1 MTKSYKRSVTT
12 RKSLTTITGV
22 NYATCCSGIKYRNR
36 DDLLLIVLDPGS
48 YICGCFT
55 LSTMPS
61 SPVIWSKK
69 NNKKANNIK
78 QKSVLLVNAGNAN
91 AFTGE
96 EGLIACKEK
105 AKALSNLFDCDEKN
119 IFLASTGV
127 IGEQLPYKQIINQ
140 FNYLKENLSYCN
152 FEAASSAILTTDL
165 KPKTYAKKF
174 KVFNKLFTI
183 SGFAKG
189 SGMIFPNM
197 ATMLA
202 FIFTDFAI
210 DKDTLAS
217 LTKKAVDKSFNRVSV
232 DGDTSTSDTVFV
244 STTNKKNLKIT
255 TKERSKALDKFF
267 TELQKAMLDLAKK
280 IVMDG
285 EGAKKFIEI
294 TVENSKSVQRA
305 KEICFSIANSLLVK
319 TAIAGEDANWG
330 RIIIAIGKTKINVQ
344 TSKIKIYIQDFLLC
358 ENGRGVETVDE
369 AALNK
374 SLKNKNIK
382 ILVNLAEGDKEFTS
396 WTSDLTE
403 EYVKINADYRS

>member
-1 MTKSYKRSVTT
+1 MTKSNKLSLSTG
-12 RKSLTTITGV
+12 KSLTVPGV
-22 NYATCCSGIKYRNR
+22 HYATCCSGTKYKNR
-36 DDLLLIVLDPGS
+36 DDLLLVVLDPGS

-55 LSTMPS
+55 KSTMPS
-61 SPVIWSKK
+61 SPVVWSKK
-69 NNKKANNIK
+69 NNKKAININ
-78 QKSVLLVNAGNAN
+78 QKIILLINAGNAN

-96 EGLIACKEK
+96 EGLIACSEK
-105 AKALSNLFDCDEKN
+105 AKALSKLFNCDKKN
-119 IFLASTGV
+119 IFFASTGV
-127 IGEQLPYKQIINQ
+127 IGEQLPYKKIINQ
-140 FNYLKENLSYCN
+140 FNNLKENLSNYN
-152 FEAASSAILTTDL
+152 FEAASRAILTTDL
-165 KPKTYAKKF
+165 KPKTYSSKF
-174 KVFNKLFTI
+174 KILNKSFTL

-210 DKDTLAS
+210 DRKTLLS
-217 LTKKAVDKSFNRVSV
+217 LTKRAVDESFNRISV

-244 STTNKKNLKIT
+244 TTTKKRNLKIAAG
-255 TKERSKALDKFF
+255 ERSNVLIQFYR
-267 TELQKAMLDLAKK
+267 ELQKAMVDLAKK

-285 EGAKKFIEI
+285 EGAKKFIDI

-330 RIIIAIGKTKINVQ
+330 RLIMAIGKTQINVQ
-344 TSKIKIYIQDFLLC
+344 TKRIKIYIQGFLLC
-358 ENGRGVETVDE
+358 ENGRGVKKFDE
-369 AALNK
+369 AALST

-382 ILVNLAEGDKEFTS
+382 ILIDLGEGDKEFTA

-403 EYVKINADYRS
+403 EYIKINADYRS

>member
-1 MTKSYKRSVTT
+1 MTKLYKRSLSTK
-12 RKSLTTITGV
+12 KSSTITGV
-22 NYATCCSGIKYRNR
+22 NYATCCSGTKYKNR

-55 LSTMPS
+55 LSSMPS

-69 NNKKANNIK
+69 NNKKANNKK
-78 QKSVLLVNAGNAN
+78 QKSVLLINAGNAN

-105 AKALSNLFDCDEKN
+105 AKALSDLFNCDERN

-127 IGEQLPYKQIINQ
+127 IGEQLPYKEIINQ
-140 FNYLKENLSYCN
+140 FTYLKDNLSYYN
-152 FEAASSAILTTDL
+152 FDAASSAILTTDL
-165 KPKTYAKKF
+165 KPKTYSKKF
-174 KVFNKLFTI
+174 KVCNKLFTI

-202 FIFTDFAI
+202 FIFTDFAV
-210 DKDTLAS
+210 DRDTLAS
-217 LTKKAVDKSFNRVSV
+217 LTKRAVDESFNRISV

-244 STTNKKNLKIT
+244 STTNKENLKMAT
-255 TKERSKALDKFF
+255 EDRLKALDKFY
-267 TELQKAMLDLAKK
+267 TELRKAMVDLAKK

-294 TVENSKSVQRA
+294 RVKNSKSIQRA
-305 KEICFSIANSLLVK
+305 KKICFSIANSLLVK

-330 RIIIAIGKTKINVQ
+330 RLVMAIGKTQINVQ
-344 TSKIKIYIQDFLLC
+344 TKKIKIYIQGILLC
-358 ENGRGVETVDE
+358 LNGRGIEKVDE
-369 AALNK
+369 FALSN
-374 SLKNKNIK
+374 SLKNKKIK
-382 ILVNLAEGDKEFTS
+382 ILIDLAEGNREFTS

-403 EYVKINADYRS
+403 EYIKINADYRS

>member
-1 MTKSYKRSVTT
+1 MTKSHKRSVSTK
-12 RKSLTTITGV
+12 KSLTITGV
-22 NYATCCSGIKYRNR
+22 NYATCCSGTKYRNR

-61 SPVIWSKK
+61 APVIWSKK
-69 NNKKANNIK
+69 NNKKASNIN
-78 QKSVLLVNAGNAN
+78 QKSVLLINAGNAN

-105 AKALSNLFDCDEKN
+105 AKALSNLFNCDEKN

-127 IGEQLPYKQIINQ
+127 IGEQLPYTEIINQ
-140 FNYLKENLSYCN
+140 FNYLKGNLSGYG
-152 FEAASSAILTTDL
+152 FEAASKAILTTDL
-165 KPKTYAKKF
+165 KPKIYSKKF
-174 KVFNKLFTI
+174 KIFNKLFTI

-217 LTKKAVDKSFNRVSV
+217 FTKRAIDESFNRISV

-244 STTNKKNLKIT
+244 STTNKRNIEIT
-255 TKERSKALDKFF
+255 TGLRLKALDEFYS
-267 TELQKAMLDLAKK
+267 ELKNAMVDLAKK

-305 KEICFSIANSLLVK
+305 KKICFSIANSLLVK

-330 RIIIAIGKTKINVQ
+330 RIIMAIGKTQINVQ
-344 TSKIKIYIQDFLLC
+344 TNKIKIYIQGFLLC
-358 ENGRGVETVDE
+358 ENGRGVEAIDE
-369 AALNK
+369 AALSN

-382 ILVNLAEGDKEFTS
+382 ILVDLAEGDNEFTS

-403 EYVKINADYRS
+403 EYIKINADYRS